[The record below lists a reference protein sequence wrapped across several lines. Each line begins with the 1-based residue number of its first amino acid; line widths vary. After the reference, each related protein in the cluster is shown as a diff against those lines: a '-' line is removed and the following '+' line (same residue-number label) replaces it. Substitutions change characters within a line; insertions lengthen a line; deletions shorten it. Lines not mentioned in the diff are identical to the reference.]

1 MKLIVIHG
9 PPAAGKHTVGKKLS
23 ELTGYKFFYNHL
35 TVDVV
40 RVLFDDEDKRRHD
53 LLFRLR
59 NDTIAEAA
67 HYGLDTIFTM
77 AYTDEPHS
85 HEFVRDMTEAVAQYD
100 GTIHYV
106 RLDAP
111 NDILYERAGNVSRQR
126 LRKPTDPEHIR
137 QYVTTRETRVNI
149 DDNTL
154 VLDTSKLTPEE
165 SAEAIIERFGLVK
178 IDR

>member
-9 PPAAGKHTVGKKLS
+9 PPAAGKHTVGQRLA

-40 RVLFDDEDKRRHD
+40 RAIFDDADKRRHD

-59 NDTIAEAA
+59 NDTINEAA
-67 HYGLDTIFTM
+67 RYGLDTIFTM

-85 HEFVRDMTEAVAQYD
+85 RQFVRDMTAAVTQYD

-111 NDILYERAGNVSRQR
+111 NDLLYERAGNASRHQ

-137 QYVTTRETRVNI
+137 TYVTTRETRVNI
-149 DDNTL
+149 DDDTL
-154 VLDTSKLTPEE
+154 VLDTSKLTPDE
-165 SAEAIIERFGLVK
+165 SAHAIIAKFNLQK
-178 IDR
+178 T

>member
-1 MKLIVIHG
+1 VKLIVIHG
-9 PPAAGKHTVGKKLS
+9 PPTAGKHTVGKRLS

-40 RVLFDDEDKRRHD
+40 RAIFDDEDKRRHD

-59 NDTIAEAA
+59 TDTIAEAA
-67 HYGLDTIFTM
+67 RYGLDTIFTM

-85 HEFVRDMTEAVAQYD
+85 HGFVRDMTEAVARYG

-111 NDILYERAGNVSRQR
+111 NAVLYERAGNASRHQ

-137 QYVTTRETRVNI
+137 TYVTTRETRVNI
-149 DDNTL
+149 DDDTL
-154 VLDTSKLTPEE
+154 VLDTSKLAPEE
-165 SAEAIIERFGLVK
+165 SAQAIIRHFGLQKV
-178 IDR
+178 

>member
-1 MKLIVIHG
+1 VKLIVIHG
-9 PPAAGKHTVGKKLS
+9 PPAAGKHTVGKRLS

-40 RVLFDDEDKRRHD
+40 RAIFDDEDKRRHD

-59 NDTIAEAA
+59 TDTIAEAA
-67 HYGLDTIFTM
+67 RYGLDTIFTM

-85 HEFVRDMTEAVAQYD
+85 HRFVQDMTEAVARYD
-100 GTIHYV
+100 GIIHYV

-111 NDILYERAGNVSRQR
+111 NAVLYERAGNTSRHK

-137 QYVTTRETRVNI
+137 TYVTTRETRVNI
-149 DDNTL
+149 DDDTL
-154 VLDTSKLTPEE
+154 VLDTSKLAPEE
-165 SAEAIIERFGLVK
+165 SAQAIIKRFGLQK
-178 IDR
+178 T

>member
-9 PPAAGKHTVGKKLS
+9 PPAAGKHTVGQKLS

-40 RVLFDDEDKRRHD
+40 RVLFDDTDKRRHD

-59 NDTIAEAA
+59 IDTIAEAA
-67 HYGLDTIFTM
+67 RYDLDTIFTM

-85 HEFVRDMTEAVAQYD
+85 HKFVRDMTEAVAPY
-100 GTIHYV
+100 GATIHYV

-111 NDILYERAGNVSRQR
+111 NETLYERAGNISRHR

-137 QYVTTRETRVNI
+137 EYVTNRETRVNI
-149 DDNTL
+149 DSDTL
-154 VLDTSKLTPEE
+154 VLDTVKLKPEE
-165 SAEAIIERFGLVK
+165 SARAIIKRFGLL
-178 IDR
+178 